1 MDPVTSKQKQ
11 SQLKNENNFIAKAG
25 QFFSKIAEKYL
36 PEAFVFA
43 ILLTVLVFILGM
55 VIQQQTPWQMITHWG
70 DGFWNL
76 ITFTGQVMTT
86 FVMSYA
92 LALTPP
98 VAKLLE
104 KSSKMCK
111 TPGQAILTVTFAAI
125 GASLISWA
133 FGLVVG
139 GIMARLV
146 GRQVKDVDYR
156 VLVASAYSG
165 YVVWHGGLS
174 SSAGLFVATEGHA
187 MQDLVGIIPTSETMG
202 SALNLTIVVV
212 ISATLPFVMK
222 LLHPKSMEDRY
233 IVDQKLLED
242 KIEKQEE
249 SSTVEIGLNEKLDRS
264 RLIVN
269 IGGVL
274 GLLYLF
280 NHFVLQG
287 GGLDLNIVNL
297 IFITFVLLFYRNT
310 KELGVGLV
318 KASGSVGQLA
328 LQYPFY
334 AGIMGMMAS
343 SGLAIW
349 VSDIFVNI
357 ATDKTLPVYTFL
369 AAGLVNMFVPSG
381 GGQFAIQGP
390 IFLPA
395 AQALGVDP
403 GKIVT
408 AIAWGDGWTNMIQPF
423 WAIPLLAIAGLRI
436 RDIMGFTFITLI
448 YTGII
453 IIGSLLIYA

>member
-1 MDPVTSKQKQ
+1 MK
-11 SQLKNENNFIAKAG
+11 E
-25 QFFSKIAEKYL
+25 
-36 PEAFVFA
+36 
-43 ILLTVLVFILGM
+43 
-55 VIQQQTPWQMITHWG
+55 TPWNMMIHWG

-76 ITFTGQVMTT
+76 ITFTGQIMTT

-98 VAKLLE
+98 VARFLE
-104 KSSKMCK
+104 KVASKCK
-111 TPGQAILTVTFAAI
+111 TPGQAIVTVTFIAL

-139 GIMARLV
+139 GIMARLL
-146 GRQVKDVDYR
+146 GRQVKNVDYR
-156 VLVASAYSG
+156 VLVAAAYSG

-174 SSAGLFVATEGHA
+174 SSSGLFVATEGHA
-187 MQDLVGIIPTSETMG
+187 LQDIVGIIPTSETMG
-202 SALNLTIVVV
+202 SMMNLAIVIA
-212 ISATLPFVMK
+212 ISLTLPFVMK
-222 LLHPKSMEDRY
+222 MLHPKREEDRY
-233 IVDQKLLED
+233 YVDQKLLED
-242 KIEKQEE
+242 KAEPD
-249 SSTVEIGLNEKLDRS
+249 EKLEKKYFNDRLDGS

-269 IGGVL
+269 IGGIL
-274 GLLYLF
+274 GLIYLF
-280 NHFVLQG
+280 NHFFLTG

-310 KELGVGLV
+310 KDLGKGLI

-334 AGIMGMMAS
+334 AGIMGMLAA
-343 SGLAIW
+343 SGLALWI
-349 VSDIFVNI
+349 SDLFVNI
-357 ATDKTLPVYTFL
+357 ANEKTLPILAFY
-369 AAGLVNMFVPSG
+369 AAGFVNMFVPSG

-395 AQALGVDP
+395 AVELGVDP
-403 GKIVT
+403 AKIVT
-408 AIAWGDGWTNMIQPF
+408 AIAWGDNWTNMLQPF

-436 RDIMGFTFITLI
+436 KDIMGFTFITLI

-453 IIGSLLIYA
+453 ISAAMLIFA